1 MSSLQRSLY
10 VTGLPLD
17 YKVDDLRSLFDSVGK
32 IERCVLIQTSVGT
45 FTGNAYVTLANES
58 DVRGAPPTL
67 SEEGVRA
74 QAIDQ
79 FHSEEFR
86 LLMGD
91 NQEDRF
97 ANFLKSLSGSEQEQ
111 MMSMMGK
118 DVKKESPSFPTLPN
132 VQKAPQVFVQEY
144 PKVSVFSGTSGKD
157 SSFARWK
164 NEVECLTRMGTY
176 EAQVILHS
184 VRKSLR
190 SPAADII
197 THVDQG
203 ASIEELVAKLE
214 SIYGTVLSGSAL
226 LQKFYSEVQ
235 KDKETC
241 AEWACRLEDIG
252 FQAQE
257 KRMVTGAAL
266 KDVLKTQFWSG
277 LRDHRIKEAL
287 RHQQSQ
293 STFQHLVV
301 EARELE
307 EEYHEAS
314 AAYKDDQVK
323 AKLRAQQAK
332 PSELEL
338 LTELVKKMD
347 MRMSQMEQFQRQSVG
362 TPVQRT
368 SMPPG
373 TYAPTVSGGCGK
385 CGQNT
390 HGEFGCRAGT
400 QVGCY
405 NCGQRGHISRSC
417 RVAAQ
422 THHLNG
428 KQPQ

>member
-10 VTGLPLD
+10 VTGLPFD
-17 YKVDDLRSLFDSVGK
+17 YKVEDLRNLFDSVGK

-45 FTGNAYVTLANES
+45 FTGNAYVTLANEEQAK
-58 DVRGAPPTL
+58 GAPSTL

-97 ANFLKSLSGSEQEQ
+97 ANFCKSLSGSEQEQ
-111 MMSMMGK
+111 IMSMIGK
-118 DVKKESPSFPTLPN
+118 GVKKESQSFSTLPN

-157 SSFARWK
+157 SSFGRWK
-164 NEVECLTRMGTY
+164 YEVEGLTRMGTY

-203 ASIEELVAKLE
+203 ASVEELVAKLE
-214 SIYGTVLSGSAL
+214 SIYGTVLSGPAL
-226 LQKFYSEVQ
+226 LHRFYSEVQ

-257 KRMVTGAAL
+257 KKMLTGNAL
-266 KDVLKTQFWSG
+266 KDILKTQFWSG
-277 LRDHRIKEAL
+277 LQDHRIKEAL
-287 RHQQSQ
+287 RHQQSG

-307 EEYHEAS
+307 EEYNEDS
-314 AAYKDDQVK
+314 AAYKDQVK

-332 PSELEL
+332 PSELEI

-347 MRMSQMEQFQRQSVG
+347 MRMTQMEQFQRQSLG

-368 SMPPG
+368 SMPSPS
-373 TYAPTVSGGCGK
+373 YPPTGSGGCRK
-385 CGQNT
+385 CEQHT
-390 HGEFGCRAGT
+390 HSEFGCRAGT
-400 QVGCY
+400 SVDCY
-405 NCGQRGHISRSC
+405 NCGQGGHVSRSC
-417 RVAAQ
+417 RVVAQ
-422 THHLNG
+422 APHLNG
-428 KQPQ
+428 NRPQ